1 MFTGIVAAVGR
12 ITEVRPLGEV
22 PEAGVR
28 ARIEAGGLPLD
39 RTRLGDSIAVQG
51 ACMTVVALHED
62 AFEVDI
68 SRESLDR
75 TCGLDRPGEV
85 NLEHAMRLGD
95 SLDGHLVSGHV
106 DGVGQVT
113 CMEAVGESFDLRVI
127 VPAHLSKYL
136 AYKGSLAVN
145 GVSLT
150 VNRVVDQEEGT
161 EAYINLI
168 PHTVE
173 VTTLRHLDVGSP
185 VNIEVDMLARYVERM
200 VGAGGVPG

>member
-1 MFTGIVAAVGR
+1 
-12 ITEVRPLGEV
+12 
-22 PEAGVR
+22 
-28 ARIEAGGLPLD
+28 
-39 RTRLGDSIAVQG
+39 
-51 ACMTVVALHED
+51 
-62 AFEVDI
+62 
-68 SRESLDR
+68 
-75 TCGLDRPGEV
+75 
-85 NLEHAMRLGD
+85 
-95 SLDGHLVSGHV
+95 
-106 DGVGQVT
+106 VT